1 MTTKDNHRHL
11 VRLILATGLLGM
23 LVVVLFD
30 WPRWNDA
37 LLTDMVQGILVRG
50 LGGLVF
56 AILLLRFGYQVF
68 AKQRWDSRMWWL
80 VLPAILVAVNNF
92 PIVAFLDGR
101 TSLDVPS
108 LWIGLFLLECLMIGW
123 FEELVFRGVVLGAWV
138 ERIQSDR
145 RDLFLAVVGSSA
157 LFGLVHLLNL
167 TAGAGLIP
175 TFLQVGYS
183 FGMGMLW
190 AVVYLKT
197 GNLLYPMILHAL
209 YNFTGSFFVRIGTM
223 SGRYD
228 PITIVVT
235 VVLALFA
242 AGFYLQVFLRL
253 DVEATRRLLSGPL
266 PDPEK

>member
-1 MTTKDNHRHL
+1 MTTRDNHRSL

-23 LVVVLFD
+23 LIVVVFD
-30 WPRWNDA
+30 WPRWDDA

-56 AILLLRFGYQVF
+56 AILLVRFGYRVF
-68 AKQRWDSRMWWL
+68 TRQRWNRRMMWL
-80 VLPAILVAVNNF
+80 VLPGVLVALNNF

-101 TSLDVPS
+101 TNLDVPS
-108 LWIGLFLLECLMIGW
+108 VWIWLFLLECLMIGW
-123 FEELVFRGVVLGAWV
+123 FEELVFRGVILGAWL
-138 ERIQSDR
+138 ERIENDR
-145 RDLFLAVVGSSA
+145 GDLFVAVLGSSA

-167 TAGAGLIP
+167 TAGAGLVP

-228 PITIVVT
+228 TLTIVVT
-235 VVLALFA
+235 VALALFA
-242 AGFYLQVFLRL
+242 ALFYLRVFLTL
-253 DVEATRRLLSGPL
+253 DVEKTRQLLSG
-266 PDPEK
+266 EESSTQ